1 MKEKPT
7 GRESHFSAA
16 AQDPQDVAIPP
27 PPTLPI
33 NQLCFGARP
42 RLDPNPIRLSQNSE
56 QSRTSVK
63 KTQSLQQS
71 SVKAPKTDWFQ
82 MYLGVDTGCFQRR
95 SRTRS
100 TSGYFRNRSYD
111 TMLPLFNR
119 RNMKKFAILIC
130 VNRKICDNLELEKIV
145 VLRKRIIPFIFSS
158 LRNPFDPSQ
167 PSPICP
173 VSFGIRNSWKI
184 TFPLYPRKYQMN
196 NFNQL
201 LRSEISKLVILL
213 KDQLLPIGDI
223 RSFF

>member
-27 PPTLPI
+27 PQNLPI

-63 KTQSLQQS
+63 KTSHFN
-71 SVKAPKTDWFQ
+71 KALSKLPRLIDFRCIWASTQGVFKDGLG
-82 MYLGVDTGCFQRR
+82 LGVPW
-95 SRTRS
+95 
-100 TSGYFRNRSYD
+100 YFRNRSYD

-167 PSPICP
+167 PSPMPC
-173 VSFGIRNSWKI
+173 
-184 TFPLYPRKYQMN
+184 
-196 NFNQL
+196 
-201 LRSEISKLVILL
+201 
-213 KDQLLPIGDI
+213 
-223 RSFF
+223 

>member
-1 MKEKPT
+1 MLVF
-7 GRESHFSAA
+7 RNNSA
-16 AQDPQDVAIPP
+16 PAI
-27 PPTLPI
+27 T
-33 NQLCFGARP
+33 
-42 RLDPNPIRLSQNSE
+42 
-56 QSRTSVK
+56 
-63 KTQSLQQS
+63 
-71 SVKAPKTDWFQ
+71 
-82 MYLGVDTGCFQRR
+82 LGVPW
-95 SRTRS
+95 
-100 TSGYFRNRSYD
+100 YIRNRSYD

-223 RSFF
+223 RSFFLNEVIKKATNFRFTLHHLGLLPISNQTPPFHEKPQTVLKHTYFQSYQPRDWEMDSTVVVFCQVT